1 MKKKQA
7 AFTLVEAIVSVAV
20 FSIVLAMVYGVFFSL
35 ARSTVAGAEATVEIQ
50 RQRIALK
57 TIEDSLSGLV
67 YYEQSKE
74 QYSFLADTTI
84 FDYPSISFVS
94 RVPPDFLGNKE
105 FGSQRLRRIE
115 FTVEDD
121 EDLGRSLVM
130 YQEALMQPV
139 NTQDIREPKR
149 WVLGPNLDTFFFVF
163 WSTINN
169 EWVSEWTETNSVP
182 SRLKFELAFK
192 GADGEAAR
200 IEEIQKREIVV
211 FSESIT
217 QAMQNPP
224 LPQARGNKG
233 NPRSSRDPRNLSPEQ
248 RKRSEAERKRRY
260 DAWVKGRKERA
271 SNKSNDGKSSN
282 KTRAERDAYD
292 RIIKQRLAAKESG
305 STQAGETFLDA
316 INDAYDSKDNNS
328 GNFRSGNATFTA
340 DQIAINDAL
349 IDYAI
354 LNNEPVTD
362 LSDLEPA
369 FPIPAP
375 PEGKQWKY
383 NPSTGLVDLVN
394 A

>member
-20 FSIVLAMVYGVFFSL
+20 LSIVLAMVYGVFFSL
-35 ARSTVAGAEATVEIQ
+35 ARSTVAGAEASVEIQ

-74 QYSFLADTTI
+74 HYSFLADTTI
-84 FDYPSISFVS
+84 FEYPSISFVS

-233 NPRSSRDPRNLSPEQ
+233 KSNPRSPRSSRDPRTMS
-248 RKRSEAERKRRY
+248 SEERKKRWETFKREQQ
-260 DAWVKGRKERA
+260 KRA
-271 SNKSNDGKSSN
+271 SNKKNDGKSSDFT
-282 KTRAERDAYD
+282 KAQRDAYK
-292 RIIKQRLAAKESG
+292 RMVQKRLADQKSG
-305 STQAGETFLDA
+305 STAPRETFLDSMNEA
-316 INDAYDSKDNNS
+316 FETGDNNED
-328 GNFRSGNATFTA
+328 NFRTGNATKTA
-340 DQIAINDAL
+340 DQILINDAL
-349 IDYAI
+349 IAYAI
-354 LNNEPVTD
+354 KNDEPVSS
-362 LSDLEPA
+362 LSDLEPD
-369 FPIPAP
+369 FIIPP
-375 PEGKQWKY
+375 PPDGKQWQY
-383 NPSTGLVDLVN
+383 NPTTGEVDLIS

>member
-57 TIEDSLSGLV
+57 TVEDSLSGLV
-67 YYEQSKE
+67 YYEQSPE
-74 QYSFLADTTI
+74 HYSFLADTTI

-105 FGSQRLRRIE
+105 FGSQRLRRIT
-115 FTVEDD
+115 FQVEDD

-224 LPQARGNKG
+224 LPQARGGGSRGGKG
-233 NPRSSRDPRNLSPEQ
+233 DSRTSSRKRPTAEQ
-248 RKRSEAERKRRY
+248 IAAWRKKQAERSGRDGKDGRSRYTDAQKAEWAKRMR
-260 DAWVKGRKERA
+260 ERA
-271 SNKSNDGKSSN
+271 SGKGRSSGSG
-282 KTRAERDAYD
+282 KGGPSGTRAG
-292 RIIKQRLAAKESG
+292 SG
-305 STQAGETFLDA
+305 TGSGPTPSTSWQ
-316 INDAYDSKDNNS
+316 
-328 GNFRSGNATFTA
+328 SGNATIPGYTT
-340 DQIAINDAL
+340 INDAI
-349 IDYAI
+349 IDYAA
-354 LNNEPVTD
+354 LND
-362 LSDLEPA
+362 GSS
-369 FPIPAP
+369 P
-375 PEGKQWKY
+375 PSVATLVAEGY
-383 NPSTGLVDLVN
+383 LTSLPNPPTGNIWVIKEDGSLGYQPL
-394 A
+394 

>member
-20 FSIVLAMVYGVFFSL
+20 LSIVLAMVYGVFFSL
-35 ARSTVAGAEATVEIQ
+35 ARSTVAGAEASVEIQ

-84 FDYPSISFVS
+84 FEYPSISFVS

-105 FGSQRLRRIE
+105 FGSQRLRRIT
-115 FTVEDD
+115 FQVEDD

-192 GADGEAAR
+192 GPDGEAAR

-233 NPRSSRDPRNLSPEQ
+233 KSNPRSPRSSRDPRNMS
-248 RKRSEAERKRRY
+248 SEERKERLEAFKREQQ
-260 DAWVKGRKERA
+260 KRA
-271 SNKSNDGKSSN
+271 SNKKNDGKSSDFT
-282 KTRAERDAYD
+282 KAQRDAYK
-292 RIIKQRLAAKESG
+292 RVVQKRLADQKSG
-305 STQAGETFLDA
+305 STAPRETFLDSMNEA
-316 INDAYDSKDNNS
+316 FETGDNNED
-328 GNFRSGNATFTA
+328 NFRTGNATKTA
-340 DQIAINDAL
+340 DQILINDAL
-349 IDYAI
+349 IAYAI
-354 LNNEPVTD
+354 KNDEPVSS
-362 LSDLEPA
+362 LSDLEPD
-369 FPIPAP
+369 FIIPP
-375 PEGKQWKY
+375 PPDGKQWQY
-383 NPSTGLVDLVN
+383 NPTTGEVDLIS